1 MYYVFMVKTAK
12 NPVSYKETSS
22 IALKAF
28 FSLAE
33 KWELNREQ
41 AMILLGITSTSTYAN
56 WKKGQAGILPKDTLE
71 RISYL
76 LGIHKSLRI
85 LFSRSTE
92 SVYQWV
98 RSPNT
103 HPFFSGKSALER
115 MLSGNVA
122 DLYIVRQYLD
132 AQRGGWS

>member
-1 MYYVFMVKTAK
+1 MIKTAK
-12 NPVSYKETSS
+12 NPVKTKETSVT
-22 IALKAF
+22 ALKAF
-28 FSLAE
+28 FSLAD
-33 KWELNREQ
+33 KWELSREQ
-41 AMILLGITSTSTYAN
+41 AMILLGIDSTSTYAN
-56 WKKGQAGILPKDTLE
+56 WKKGQSGALPKDTLE

-85 LFSRSTE
+85 LFSRNID

-98 RSPNT
+98 RKPNG